1 MAAIR
6 VRLIMLISRR
16 RLYGTMRR
24 GVAQADAWFE
34 AARSPRGNRWW
45 RQQHGVI
52 RSVTVV
58 KGPLL

>member
-24 GVAQADAWFE
+24 GVAQAELA
-34 AARSPRGNRWW
+34 AARS
-45 RQQHGVI
+45 
-52 RSVTVV
+52 
-58 KGPLL
+58 LA